1 MGYYSQVSILM
12 DKESTDDFIKKLAK
26 ELPEHIKFYSNALE
40 EGFKT
45 FGIDETK
52 PYRIFHFDW
61 IKWYDDFFPEIQF
74 MMRFLRN
81 IEEPHYYDFMRLGE
95 DMDDVEHEYS
105 GYYYFDVTRDVVLNE
120 EP

>member
-1 MGYYSQVSILM
+1 MGYYSQVTILM

-26 ELPEHIKFYSNALE
+26 ELPEHLGYFGKALD
-40 EGFKT
+40 EGFKA

-52 PYRIFHFDW
+52 PYRIFHFGW
-61 IKWYDDFFPEIQF
+61 TKWYDDVFPEIQF

-81 IEEPHYYDFMRLGE
+81 IEEPHYYDFIRLGE
-95 DMDDVEHEYS
+95 DLEDMEHEYS
-105 GYYYFDVTRDVVLNE
+105 GEYYLNIERNVILE

>member
-12 DKESTDDFIKKLAK
+12 DKESTDEFIKKLAN
-26 ELPEHIKFYSNALE
+26 EMPEHLGYFGEALE

-52 PYRIFHFDW
+52 PYRIFHFEW
-61 IKWYDDFFPEIQF
+61 TKWYDDMFPEIQF

-105 GYYYFDVTRDVVLNE
+105 YDCYFGVTRDVVLE